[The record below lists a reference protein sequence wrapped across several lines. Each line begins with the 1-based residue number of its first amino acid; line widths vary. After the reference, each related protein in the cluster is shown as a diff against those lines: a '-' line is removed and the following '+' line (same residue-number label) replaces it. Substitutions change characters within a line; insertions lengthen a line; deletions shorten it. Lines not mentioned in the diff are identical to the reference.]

1 MSAITITGI
10 VHGISV
16 QGAGRLVAISSP
28 GDLSAPS
35 VLVTLPTANTEGIEV
50 WQAVEVIV
58 QAPEQA
64 D

>member
-1 MSAITITGI
+1 MKLTITGI

-50 WQAVEVIV
+50 GAAVQVTIE
-58 QAPEQA
+58 AT
-64 D
+64 